1 MGLDTLVEW
10 SPDPDSCLDQFTMVA
25 HVCGGVRS
33 QNGWLLGAS
42 EEGSQKLSRTLAR
55 GV

>member
-10 SPDPDSCLDQFTMVA
+10 SPDPDGCPDRFTSA
-25 HVCGGVRS
+25 ARACSGVGS
-33 QNGWLLGAS
+33 QNSWLLGAGD
-42 EEGSQKLSRTLAR
+42 EASQKWLRTLTH